1 MKKYP
6 ILILSCVMMTSIYAE
21 DKKSFDIFKAE
32 YNKKLLQFNSSSEQQ
47 QVKIRKLEDTIER
60 QYKKFNEQL
69 VIQQTEHQKQVEH
82 LIQNLDELKNE
93 QKITQNQLIRITE
106 SIVLLEKNTTA
117 KSEQR

>member
-32 YNKKLLQFNSSSEQQ
+32 YNKKLLQFNSTSEQQ
-47 QVKIRKLEDTIER
+47 QEKIRKLENTIQG

-69 VIQQTEHQKQVEH
+69 IIQQTEHQKQVEH

-93 QKITQNQLIRITE
+93 QRIKALDKIFFQ
-106 SIVLLEKNTTA
+106 TA
-117 KSEQR
+117 RVSFPFSANSFFK